1 MGNWIGCK
9 ILVISTMVRRDEA
22 VNFLATLTLPSLDG
36 KKLSLKKSSPTVN
49 QGGGSLMFLGCF
61 SANTS

>member
-1 MGNWIGCK
+1 M
-9 ILVISTMVRRDEA
+9 VISTMVRRGEA
-22 VNFLATLTLPSLDG
+22 VNFLATLTLPSFDG
-36 KKLSLKKSSPTVN
+36 KKGSLKKKTVLTVN